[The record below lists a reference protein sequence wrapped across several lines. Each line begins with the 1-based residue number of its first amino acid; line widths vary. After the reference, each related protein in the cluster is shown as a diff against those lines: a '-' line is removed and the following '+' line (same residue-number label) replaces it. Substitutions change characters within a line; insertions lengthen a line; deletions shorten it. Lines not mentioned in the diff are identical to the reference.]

1 MLIKFLK
8 ILGVIL
14 IPLVILLLVFS
25 NVVYNDSIY
34 LKYSNEIENKEL
46 YIDQLISYFEEED
59 GLTYF
64 TVKDVVHLKD
74 VTNLINSVLAVFW
87 ICLMISLFILFYLFY
102 KKKFTQILDM
112 FIFSFLVFLVIFFII
127 WLIPFENLFLSFHLI
142 SFDNDLWLMNAN
154 ESLLIQLFPETFFES
169 IFMLILTRTFFVL
182 LVLFLVSL
190 YLKFYKFK
198 KSNKMSG
205 GLKWK
210 NMML

>member
-1 MLIKFLK
+1 
-8 ILGVIL
+8 
-14 IPLVILLLVFS
+14 
-25 NVVYNDSIY
+25 
-34 LKYSNEIENKEL
+34 
-46 YIDQLISYFEEED
+46 
-59 GLTYF
+59 
-64 TVKDVVHLKD
+64 
-74 VTNLINSVLAVFW
+74 
-87 ICLMISLFILFYLFY
+87 MII
-102 KKKFTQILDM
+102 
-112 FIFSFLVFLVIFFII
+112 LVIFFII